1 MVFIAWKGI
10 RRKENLGCNG
20 CGMAGMAAG
29 MLEAAKGRKESGL
42 MVAGGLSNQ
51 EMLVDSCWDA
61 CSSQNMEVDGWD
73 GCWNA
78 CSNQKDR
85 RR

>member
-1 MVFIAWKGI
+1 
-10 RRKENLGCNG
+10 
-20 CGMAGMAAG
+20 MAGMAAG
-29 MLEAAKGRKESGL
+29 MLAAAKGRKEGGS

-61 CSSQNMEVDGWD
+61 CSNQNMEVDGWD

-78 CSNQKDR
+78 CSSQKDKR
-85 RR
+85 RWVLMVVEKHATTKRG